1 MALGG
6 VRTVVTLYDSQEQA
20 RADAAEKG
28 LREKVV
34 CLVLDGARVLVFDH
48 QDTPAAG
55 VQLPAGGVATGKT
68 PAAAAIRELR
78 EEFGLGLSSP
88 RFIVSYRWEAQLPER
103 LTRQVCHAI
112 AFAAPPGLPATWTR
126 QADGHPFA
134 FRWADLSNPA
144 LDWEMDAALSH
155 LHRARL
161 AAQEPAH
168 D

>member
-1 MALGG
+1 M
-6 VRTVVTLYDSQEQA
+6 VTFYGSQQEA

-48 QDTPAAG
+48 QDSPEAG
-55 VQLPAGGVATGKT
+55 VQLPAGGVEAGET
-68 PAAAAIRELR
+68 PAEAALRELR
-78 EEFGLGLSSP
+78 EESGLSLGGP

-103 LTRQVCHAI
+103 FTRQVCHAFV
-112 AFAAPPGLPATWTR
+112 FAAPPGLPATWTR

-134 FRWADLSNPA
+134 FRWADLDHPD
-144 LDWEMDAALSH
+144 LDWEMDAAFPH